1 MIIFFG
7 VYVCLFSH
15 LEPHHRVLNLNESKQ
30 AHKAHP
36 THENEW
42 NPPHVCQIKRK
53 TPQSSWISEPGTSA
67 GSSRPKAA
75 RWWPWWGSFFFFF
88 FWCEP
93 TKICLFLSDHYDRV
107 MGYKRGRKKTEK
119 KIILAIFSFFQDNL
133 CFLGGDDRK
142 WVSHWNVYLPLL
154 FLLLLRPWYS
164 HCLKGTFCV
173 DLFDEKWFC
182 FVNYVVNFIGFC
194 IILFFVENWV
204 WCYLFSIWSG
214 NVTLFDGQVVCAC
227 VCAHVFACVGA
238 WACIQWVFRRAG
250 DMRRQ
255 SDRERE
261 KAVVSLLLF
270 LSLAFSPSC
279 GTGFESECIVKQNW
293 LFFFFYAWQA
303 ELSVGCFEPNFQK
316 TPQNRFFPRRS
327 LKNLSESA
335 MFRNRFHLRTKR
347 VFCFQNLVKR
357 LCVFFFSFS

>member
-1 MIIFFG
+1 M
-7 VYVCLFSH
+7 
-15 LEPHHRVLNLNESKQ
+15 
-30 AHKAHP
+30 
-36 THENEW
+36 
-42 NPPHVCQIKRK
+42 
-53 TPQSSWISEPGTSA
+53 
-67 GSSRPKAA
+67 
-75 RWWPWWGSFFFFF
+75 
-88 FWCEP
+88 
-93 TKICLFLSDHYDRV
+93 
-107 MGYKRGRKKTEK
+107 
-119 KIILAIFSFFQDNL
+119 
-133 CFLGGDDRK
+133 
-142 WVSHWNVYLPLL
+142 SHWNVYLPLL

-227 VCAHVFACVGA
+227 VCVCAHVFACVGA
-238 WACIQWVFRRAG
+238 WACIQWVIRRAG

-261 KAVVSLLLF
+261 KAVISLLLF

-303 ELSVGCFEPNFQK
+303 ELSVGCFKPNFQK
-316 TPQNRFFPRRS
+316 NPQNRFFPRRS

-335 MFRNRFHLRTKR
+335 MFRNRFQLRTKR
-347 VFCFQNLVKR
+347 VCCVQTLVKR
-357 LCVFFFSFS
+357 LCVFLSFLFYKDLTTYVTFGAKNHILSQFSTKLRYSLCDCLIATVT

>member
-1 MIIFFG
+1 MI
-7 VYVCLFSH
+7 
-15 LEPHHRVLNLNESKQ
+15 
-30 AHKAHP
+30 
-36 THENEW
+36 EW
-42 NPPHVCQIKRK
+42 WDTR
-53 TPQSSWISEPGTSA
+53 EG
-67 GSSRPKAA
+67 G
-75 RWWPWWGSFFFFF
+75 
-88 FWCEP
+88 
-93 TKICLFLSDHYDRV
+93 
-107 MGYKRGRKKTEK
+107 KKLKK

-347 VFCFQNLVKR
+347 VFCFQTLLKR

>member
-1 MIIFFG
+1 MN
-7 VYVCLFSH
+7 
-15 LEPHHRVLNLNESKQ
+15 ETHRMCVKSKEKHRNPVGFLNLERLQVRADQKLLDGDHDEE
-30 AHKAHP
+30 A
-36 THENEW
+36 
-42 NPPHVCQIKRK
+42 
-53 TPQSSWISEPGTSA
+53 
-67 GSSRPKAA
+67 
-75 RWWPWWGSFFFFF
+75 FFFFDVNQQ
-88 FWCEP
+88 
-93 TKICLFLSDHYDRV
+93 KSVYSCLIIMIEWWDTRE
-107 MGYKRGRKKTEK
+107 GGKKLKK

-214 NVTLFDGQVVCAC
+214 NVTLFDGQVVCVC

-293 LFFFFYAWQA
+293 LFFFFT
-303 ELSVGCFEPNFQK
+303 LDR
-316 TPQNRFFPRRS
+316 QN
-327 LKNLSESA
+327 
-335 MFRNRFHLRTKR
+335 
-347 VFCFQNLVKR
+347 
-357 LCVFFFSFS
+357 

>member
-1 MIIFFG
+1 M
-7 VYVCLFSH
+7 CLFSH

-30 AHKAHP
+30 THKAHP

-75 RWWPWWGSFFFFF
+75 RWWPWWGSFFFF

-293 LFFFFYAWQA
+293 LFFFF
-303 ELSVGCFEPNFQK
+303 LRLTGRTKC
-316 TPQNRFFPRRS
+316 R
-327 LKNLSESA
+327 L
-335 MFRNRFHLRTKR
+335 LRTKLSK
-347 VFCFQNLVKR
+347 NPAEP
-357 LCVFFFSFS
+357 FFS

>member
-1 MIIFFG
+1 MC
-7 VYVCLFSH
+7 VKSK
-15 LEPHHRVLNLNESKQ
+15 EKHRNPVGFLNLERLQVQ
-30 AHKAHP
+30 ADLKLLDGDHDEEA
-36 THENEW
+36 
-42 NPPHVCQIKRK
+42 
-53 TPQSSWISEPGTSA
+53 
-67 GSSRPKAA
+67 
-75 RWWPWWGSFFFFF
+75 FF

-107 MGYKRGRKKTEK
+107 MGYKRGRKKNWK

-214 NVTLFDGQVVCAC
+214 NVTLFDGQVVCVC
-227 VCAHVFACVGA
+227 VCVRAHVFACVGA
-238 WACIQWVFRRAG
+238 WVCIQWVIRRAG

-293 LFFFFYAWQA
+293 LFFFFYAWHA
-303 ELSVGCFEPNFQK
+303 ELPVGCFEPNFQK

-335 MFRNRFHLRTKR
+335 MFRNCFQLRTKQ
-347 VFCFQNLVKR
+347 VCCFQTLAKR
-357 LCVFFFSFS
+357 LCVLFPFFFIKTLQLLSPLTPKTKFCQFSTKLWYSLCDCLKATVT